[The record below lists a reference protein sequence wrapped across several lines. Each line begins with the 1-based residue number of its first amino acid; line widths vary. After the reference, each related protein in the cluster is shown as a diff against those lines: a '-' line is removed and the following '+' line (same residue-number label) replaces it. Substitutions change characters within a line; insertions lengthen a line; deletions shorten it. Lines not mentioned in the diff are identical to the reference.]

1 MELVGLGQAVFLIL
15 KSVLQIPVARFID
28 RVKGEMD
35 DLIVMATGTIII
47 SLVPFL
53 YLGASDAP
61 QVLLIQALYGFG
73 SALVTPGW
81 LAIFTRHVDRDLE
94 AEEWSIYNSMVGLGA
109 AATGALGGF
118 MAEKFGI
125 RPLFLIVGVITII
138 GVSFL
143 FFVYQ
148 DLRMEEKK
156 LARLKAARASS
167 A

>member
-1 MELVGLGQAVFLIL
+1 LELVGLGQAVFLIL

-109 AATGALGGF
+109 ALAGALGGF
-118 MAEKFGI
+118 LAEKFGFQS
-125 RPLFLIVGVITII
+125 LFLIVGVICLVGTF
-138 GVSFL
+138 FL
-143 FFVYQ
+143 YFVYL
-148 DLRMEEKK
+148 DLRRGERRSLVDHLFGRK
-156 LARLKAARASS
+156 
-167 A
+167 